1 MVEAERVVS
10 IGFLGV
16 EDSDRDGVTVMES
29 VIVRS
34 SPARVAIGGERI
46 GAERR
51 VLVEDRAMER

>member
-10 IGFLGV
+10 IEFFGV

-29 VIVRS
+29 VTVGN
-34 SPARVAIGGERI
+34 SPARVAIGGEGM

-51 VLVEDRAMER
+51 VLVEDRGMER

>member
-1 MVEAERVVS
+1 MVEAERVS

-29 VIVRS
+29 VTGRR